1 MVPASERRHPRCP
14 SLGGV
19 TQDLTIRQLSSAD
32 EPLLVEA
39 TLGNL
44 NWQTIRFTEQ
54 DVRARPE
61 FRHYTQLVPARGDFG
76 LVAERIGDPVAVGW
90 AQLLPADDPGYGFV
104 DEVTPEVSLW
114 VREDQRGMGVGRRL
128 LGQLQQEARERGL
141 SRLSLSVESGNHA
154 RALYASVG
162 FTGVPGREANGV
174 MVWSP

>member
-1 MVPASERRHPRCP
+1 MA
-14 SLGGV
+14 
-19 TQDLTIRQLSSAD
+19 QDLTFRQLSPAD

-44 NWQTIRFTEQ
+44 NWQTVRFTEQ
-54 DVRARPE
+54 DVRTRPE

-76 LVAERIGDPVAVGW
+76 LVAEQSGEPVAVGW
-90 AQLLPADDPGYGFV
+90 AQLLPTDDPGYGFV
-104 DEVTPEVSLW
+104 DAETPEISLW

-128 LGQLQQEARERGL
+128 LGQLQQEARERGVT
-141 SRLSLSVESGNHA
+141 RLSLSVESGNHA

-162 FTGVPGREANGV
+162 FTEVPGREADGV